1 MPQILNDDDDLD
13 LASRL
18 SLSLS
23 LMIDSTTSAAA
34 AGKHD
39 DCTMNLFVAL
49 EGKVFGL

>member
-13 LASRL
+13 LASR
-18 SLSLS
+18 LSLS